1 MPGESGLLPTG
12 LKPAWEVPAWCVP
25 RREVRGLPSM
35 TALGV
40 SRLRAVRA
48 LGSASCDPIV
58 STAPGVLRP
67 APALRVP
74 IPIPAASSLPALGR
88 VPAPRTLAPPT
99 PLRSA
104 PILAASPPPSTA
116 HRTAPSV
123 PDQVRLSWGTLI
135 IRTHERYKCEVGY
148 RNVNTCSY
156 RCRPAAPSLSWAET
170 WCASTYP
177 DGGRTVRDR
186 CRTQVSG
193 LVLRRPAAQLV
204 SPATPI
210 RLHGLLRP
218 APRVAHASGDSRDWR
233 DGHH

>member
-1 MPGESGLLPTG
+1 M
-12 LKPAWEVPAWCVP
+12 
-25 RREVRGLPSM
+25 
-35 TALGV
+35 
-40 SRLRAVRA
+40 
-48 LGSASCDPIV
+48 
-58 STAPGVLRP
+58 STAPGVVRP
-67 APALRVP
+67 APVLSGP

-104 PILAASPPPSTA
+104 PILAASLPPSTA
-116 HRTAPSV
+116 LRTAASV
-123 PDQVRLSWGTLI
+123 PDLVRLSWGTLI

-186 CRTQVSG
+186 CRTPASG
-193 LVLRRPAAQLV
+193 LVLRRPAAQLL
-204 SPATPI
+204 SPAMPI
-210 RLHGLLRP
+210 RLHSLLRP
-218 APRVAHASGDSRDWR
+218 APRGAQAPADSRDWR
-233 DGHH
+233 DGRP